1 MAHSDLKPVNRQAAL
16 FMSRKARVESVQE
29 AMDAVATRISS
40 PEFVQTF
47 MQAIAESEELPEIEF
62 RVQIRKDMK
71 NKGMFSVAM
80 RQFLTQEGSRTSF
93 YGLEA

>member
-1 MAHSDLKPVNRQAAL
+1 MHSDLKPVNRQAAL
-16 FMSRKARVESVQE
+16 FMSRRARVDNIQE

-40 PEFVQTF
+40 PEFVRTF
-47 MQAIAESEELPEIEF
+47 MEALINSEEFPEIEL
-62 RVQIRKDMK
+62 RIQIRKDVK

-80 RQFLTQEGSRTSF
+80 RQFLTQEGSRTNF